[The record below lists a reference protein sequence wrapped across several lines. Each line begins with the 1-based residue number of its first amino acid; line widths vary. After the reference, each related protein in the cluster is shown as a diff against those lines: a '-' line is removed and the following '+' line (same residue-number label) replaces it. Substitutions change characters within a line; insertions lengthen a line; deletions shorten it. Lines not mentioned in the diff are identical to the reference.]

1 MYATFISYTIEIVHN
16 AIGNYYVQYVKSND
30 KKVRGTF
37 EMLINNGIRTVAS
50 NVGLTA
56 NMNMYKN
63 SGIQSWI
70 GFDTKTEGTSQMYTY
85 TKGKER

>member
-1 MYATFISYTIEIVHN
+1 M
-16 AIGNYYVQYVKSND
+16 YVQYVKFND

-37 EMLINNGIRTVAS
+37 EMLINNGIRTDAS
-50 NVGLTA
+50 NVGLSA

-85 TKGKER
+85 TEGKERREKRETKMGM